1 MIAEIGH
8 YSLVLAFF
16 VAFAQVMVPLYG
28 AATRDTA
35 LMGFAAPAASA
46 QFLCIA
52 IAFGALM
59 HAYITSDF
67 SVANVAANSHSLKP
81 MLYKVSGVWGNHE
94 GSMVFWVLIWLCLVL
109 RLLPSVGSCRIV

>member
-16 VAFAQVMVPLYG
+16 VAVAQIVVPLYG
-28 AATRDTA
+28 AARRDTA
-35 LMGFAAPAASA
+35 LMRFAAPAASA
-46 QFLCIA
+46 QFLCTA

-67 SVANVAANSHSLKP
+67 SVANVAANSRLKP

-94 GSMVFWVLIWLCLVL
+94 VPWYSGC
-109 RLLPSVGSCRIV
+109 